1 MNPRTCVLSGGILGA
16 VGVAAG
22 ALGAHALEV
31 RLSTEQLET
40 YQVAVRYQVFH
51 ALALVLTG
59 TLLAQHPL
67 KAGRIAAW
75 AFLIGILLFS
85 GCLYG
90 WLFSQW
96 RPLVHVVPIGGIAL
110 IVGWIAL
117 AIAGWSLPAR

>member
-1 MNPRTCVLSGGILGA
+1 M
-16 VGVAAG
+16 GVAAG

-40 YQVAVRYQVFH
+40 YQVAVRYQLFH
-51 ALALVLTG
+51 AVALVLTG
-59 TLLAQHPL
+59 VLLAQYPSN
-67 KAGRIAAW
+67 AGRIAAW